1 MGKQFVYRKDIDFLK
16 ALAIIAVVL
25 YHMGLCESGYLGVD
39 VFLVIS
45 GFLITPGIVKSIH
58 EGEFKYFKYLEK
70 RLFRLLPLLL
80 VVMLVSMVIGI
91 IVMLPDDLENLS
103 SSVIA
108 SSLFSNNIL
117 SSITTNNYWALF
129 MEYKPLM
136 HTWYLGIL
144 FEFYLLL
151 PIILLVVFRLKKEG
165 NDFRTTALLTI
176 TGCSFVSLVLYFL
189 PSIND
194 GSRFYMLPCRFFE
207 LGMGGGI
214 SLINERKVIKRSTNK
229 TFYFLGVIL
238 LGIII
243 FFGCLGGESV
253 DEPNLVHL
261 PNHTNSLIPRWILL
275 LTTVFLTSLLLIN
288 AQIGNSFFN
297 KKVWNPLCVVGAMSY
312 SIFLWHQPIIAFY
325 RYVNYPEVPWTIWM
339 LIFLIVVVISYL
351 SYTVV
356 EKRLKLNKMTR
367 WGTIICFILVN
378 AFAVVV
384 YAKGGIVR
392 DVPELNISY
401 GDTEP
406 DAYTRYNDRIRAMAV
421 DFPDNG
427 RINVMVIGNSFARDM
442 ANVILESKMMDR
454 VNISY
459 SETTSSDTDFNKRLH
474 ESDIVFFFGWKHNV
488 PQSLWD
494 NLQEKTQVWGIG
506 TKNYGLHNGVI
517 YKNRVEEDYYSQ
529 TMKID
534 ARYFEWNDMLKEEWG
549 EQYIDFLKMSVV
561 DSSDNVLV
569 FSDEKTFMSPD
580 CRHLSKDGA
589 RYYAVR
595 IDWEEIFGTD
605 ALINRIK

>member
-39 VFLVIS
+39 VFFVIS
-45 GFLITPGIVKSIH
+45 GFLINPGIVRSIQ
-58 EGEFKYFKYLEK
+58 EGEFKYFNYLEK
-70 RLFRLLPLLL
+70 RIFRLLPLLL
-80 VVMLVSMVIGI
+80 LVMLVSMVAGI
-91 IVMLPDDLENLS
+91 LIMLPDDLENLS

-136 HTWYLGIL
+136 HTCFFFLL

-151 PIILLVVFRLKKEG
+151 PLILLVVFRLKKER
-165 NDFRTTALLTI
+165 NDFRVTALWTLS
-176 TGCSFVSLVLYFL
+176 GFSLISLILYFL

-207 LGMGGGI
+207 LGLGGAF
-214 SLINERKVIKRSTNK
+214 SLISERVNLKGIANGK
-229 TFYFLGVIL
+229 FYLLGVIL
-238 LGIII
+238 LGIIV
-243 FFGCLGGESV
+243 FFGCLGGKSV
-253 DEPNLVHL
+253 GEPNLVHL
-261 PNHTNSLIPRWILL
+261 PNHTNGLIPRWLL
-275 LTTVFLTSLLLIN
+275 LLSTVFLTILLLIN
-288 AQIGNSFFN
+288 AQIGNSIFN
-297 KKVWNPLCVVGAMSY
+297 KKLWDPLCVIGAMSY

-325 RYVNYPEVPWTIWM
+325 RYVNYPEIPWTKWM
-339 LIFLIVVVISYL
+339 LIFLIVIVISYL
-351 SYTVV
+351 SYRVV
-356 EKRLKLNKMTR
+356 EKRLKLNKMSR
-367 WGTIICFILVN
+367 WGTIICFVLVN

-406 DAYTRYNDRIRAMAV
+406 DAYTRYNDRIRAMDV

-442 ANVILESKMMDR
+442 ANVILESKMKEK

-517 YKNRVEEDYYSQ
+517 YKNRRKKDYYSQ

-549 EQYIDFLKMSVV
+549 ERYVDFLKMSVV
-561 DSSDNVLV
+561 GSSNNVLV
-569 FSDEKTFMSPD
+569 FSDKKTFMSPD

-589 RYYAVR
+589 RYYADR
-595 IDWEEIFGTD
+595 IDWKKIFGTD
-605 ALINRIK
+605 ALKDRIK

>member
-39 VFLVIS
+39 VFFVIS
-45 GFLITPGIVKSIH
+45 GFLITPGIVRSIQ
-58 EGEFKYFKYLEK
+58 EGEFKYFNYLEK
-70 RLFRLLPLLL
+70 RIFRLLPLLL
-80 VVMLVSMVIGI
+80 LVMLVSMVAGI
-91 IVMLPDDLENLS
+91 IIMLPDDLENLS

-151 PIILLVVFRLKKEG
+151 PLILLVFFRLKKER
-165 NDFRTTALLTI
+165 NDFRVTALWTLS
-176 TGCSFVSLVLYFL
+176 GFSLISLILYFL

-207 LGMGGGI
+207 LGLGGAF
-214 SLINERKVIKRSTNK
+214 SLISERVNLKGIANGK
-229 TFYFLGVIL
+229 FYLLGVIL
-238 LGIII
+238 LGIIV
-243 FFGCLGGESV
+243 FFGCLGGKSV
-253 DEPNLVHL
+253 GEPNLVHL
-261 PNHTNSLIPRWILL
+261 PNHTNGLIPRWLL
-275 LTTVFLTSLLLIN
+275 LLSTVFLTILLLIN
-288 AQIGNSFFN
+288 AQIGNSIFN
-297 KKVWNPLCVVGAMSY
+297 KKLWNPLCVVGAMSY

-325 RYVNYPEVPWTIWM
+325 RYVNYPEIPWTKWM
-339 LIFLIVVVISYL
+339 LIFLIVIVISYL
-351 SYTVV
+351 SYRVV
-356 EKRLKLNKMTR
+356 EKRLKLNKMSR
-367 WGTIICFILVN
+367 WGTIICFVLVN
-378 AFAVVV
+378 GFAVVV
-384 YAKGGIVR
+384 YAKGGIIR
-392 DVPELNISY
+392 DVPELNIAY

-406 DAYTRYNDRIRAMAV
+406 DAYTRYNDRIRTMAV

-442 ANVILESKMMDR
+442 ANVILESKMKEK

-459 SETTSSDTDFNKRLH
+459 SETTNSEADIIKRLH

-494 NLQEKTQVWGIG
+494 ILQEKTQVWGIG

-517 YKNRVEEDYYSQ
+517 YKNRRKKDYYSQ

-549 EQYIDFLKMSVV
+549 ERYVDFLKMSVV
-561 DSSDNVLV
+561 GSSNNVLV
-569 FSDEKTFMSPD
+569 FSDKKTFISPD

-589 RYYAVR
+589 RYYADR
-595 IDWEEIFGTD
+595 IDWKKIFCTD
-605 ALINRIK
+605 ALKDRIK